1 MKAIVYDE
9 YGSPDVLHLKEVAKP
24 VPGDNEVLVKIYS
37 TTVTAGDWRLRKADP
52 FVARLFNG
60 LFKPRKVKILGFELA
75 GIIEE
80 AGKQVKSLKT
90 GDSVFASC
98 GFTFGGYSEYK
109 CLPEDDLIAIKPS
122 NMTFSEAAAVPIG
135 GLTALGFLRK
145 AGIKNGQN
153 VLIYGASGSVG
164 TFAVQLGKYFGANVT
179 AVCSTAN
186 INLIKSLDADKVIDY
201 TREDFT
207 KQETRF
213 DIIFDA
219 VGKTS
224 KSACKNLLKS
234 KGKYVSVSGSPSKSP
249 GDLLFLKEVIES
261 GRLKSVIDRIYTLD
275 QIREAHAYVENHH
288 KKGNVVINIL
298 SDH

>member
-98 GFTFGGYSEYK
+98 GFTFGGYAEYK